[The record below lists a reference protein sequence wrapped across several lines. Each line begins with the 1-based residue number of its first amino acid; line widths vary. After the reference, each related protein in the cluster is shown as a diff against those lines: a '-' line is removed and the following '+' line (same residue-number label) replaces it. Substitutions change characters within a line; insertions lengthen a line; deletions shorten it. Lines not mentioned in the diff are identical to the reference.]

1 MEWITLPGP
10 VMDALAALLVFAVAY
25 ALIRIGLLQYTMLA
39 PSDADAVPLLH
50 VLAILAGGL
59 LGLLLLGTLPH
70 GQDFR
75 LSRIFAADS
84 PWDLG
89 VGAFL
94 ARHALP
100 DGATI
105 HAARDALLQQEM
117 TAAGLAGWA
126 GLALALIAAAQAMLL
141 WRGWSR
147 LRAAVAVLL
156 LAFWTALVLHYVAHL
171 LAWGATQLN
180 FWIFAL
186 ALILWQRWRY
196 RPPARAH

>member
-1 MEWITLPGP
+1 MEWIDLPGP
-10 VMDALAALLVFAVAY
+10 VMDALAAMLVFAIAY
-25 ALIRIGLLQYTMLA
+25 ALIRIGLLQYAMLA

-59 LGLLLLGTLPH
+59 LGLLLLAMLPH
-70 GQDFR
+70 AEDFR

-105 HAARDALLQQEM
+105 RAARDALMRGEL
-117 TAAGLAGWA
+117 TPASLAGWA
-126 GLALALIAAAQAMLL
+126 GLALALIAAAQAVLL
-141 WRGWSR
+141 WRGWLR
-147 LRAAVAVLL
+147 LRAALAVLL
-156 LAFWTALVLHYVAHL
+156 LSFWTALVLHYIAHL

-186 ALILWQRWRY
+186 ALVLWQRWRY